1 MCGGDGG
8 DGGEGIEGGEGGG
21 KCLPPQLNKKIRD
34 TYLPFGLEVEM
45 CEGLSYSM
53 MMQLEV
59 CQEFTSTTTGIR
71 TRLGSPIGN
80 RPSLANSTAWVTF
93 VNL

>member
-53 MMQLEV
+53 MLQLEV
-59 CQEFTSTTTGIR
+59 CQEFTTTTTGER
-71 TRLGSPIGN
+71 NMCRPRFAWQSPK
-80 RPSLANSTAWVTF
+80 ANKGT
-93 VNL
+93 

>member
-1 MCGGDGG
+1 MEKKQEAEGTKESEEREVGDK
-8 DGGEGIEGGEGGG
+8 GEGGEGGEGGG

-53 MMQLEV
+53 MLQLEV
-59 CQEFTSTTTGIR
+59 CQEFTTTTTSIK
-71 TRLGSPIGN
+71 TRQGNPI
-80 RPSLANSTAWVTF
+80 
-93 VNL
+93 